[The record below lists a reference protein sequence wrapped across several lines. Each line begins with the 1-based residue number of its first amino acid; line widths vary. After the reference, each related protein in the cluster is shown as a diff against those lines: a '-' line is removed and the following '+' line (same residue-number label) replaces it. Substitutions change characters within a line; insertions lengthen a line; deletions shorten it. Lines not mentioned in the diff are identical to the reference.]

1 MANSREKS
9 SGLRRREFLALGPA
23 FGLATGMLPLG
34 SLARAASAGPLA
46 GIGAVRDDLL
56 SIGYWQGSDTLAEFA
71 SLAHTGEPFFVDAQ
85 DSPVD
90 ESAIAEPVYADV
102 ISAQALSVGDRRF
115 AQNGAKV
122 SIHGLFPS
130 AGEAVH
136 DLPGLSID
144 AHFDPYH
151 QAPFH
156 AWRFDPS
163 ASSSSPAGVSFTVP
177 LAKTT
182 GLTLSFAIAE
192 GRDQRSGTDA
202 SPERISTRFSLG
214 REPGQP
220 KLRRGVYFIAWRGSN
235 SKPLPSWRR
244 YLVLAAAAKTGD
256 LPEDEIAHQGYSRL
270 TQRWNRRVP
279 ADLSYVMLSVDYA
292 AGSAMEM
299 GLGA

>member
-9 SGLRRREFLALGPA
+9 SGLPRRDFLALGPA
-23 FGLATGMLPLG
+23 FGLATGMLHLS
-34 SLARAASAGPLA
+34 SLSKAALSSPFAGLEPA
-46 GIGAVRDDLL
+46 RDDLL

-71 SLAHTGEPFFVDAQ
+71 RLTHTGEPFFVDAQ
-85 DSPVD
+85 HSPVD
-90 ESAIAEPVYADV
+90 ESAIAEPVPADV

-122 SIHGLFPS
+122 SIHGLFPTV
-130 AGEAVH
+130 GEEVH

-144 AHFDPYH
+144 VHFDPYH
-151 QAPFH
+151 RAPFR
-156 AWRFDPS
+156 AWQFDPS
-163 ASSSSPAGVSFTVP
+163 ASSRSPAGVSFTVP
-177 LAKTT
+177 LEKTT
-182 GLTLSFAIAE
+182 GLTLWFTIAE
-192 GRDQRSGTDA
+192 GRDQRSGADA

-256 LPEDEIAHQGYSRL
+256 LPEDEITHEGYSRL
-270 TQRWNRRVP
+270 TRRWNELAP
-279 ADLSYVMLSVDYA
+279 ADLTYVMLSVDYA
-292 AGSAMEM
+292 AGSGTEWI
-299 GLGA
+299 